1 MLLGKSVLMTLL
13 RQRSLELCA
22 PTIDPSKPL
31 PHTFD
36 YFSIRIELGARP

>member
-1 MLLGKSVLMTLL
+1 MLLGKSVLMTL

-22 PTIDPSKPL
+22 PTINPSKPL
-31 PHTFD
+31 PHMFD